1 MRKLR
6 KQSKIAEQQYQGLD
20 KVFSS
25 NRDNKN
31 VNESLIKKEYV
42 AKTLTK
48 KKYNISNLIYSRSRF
63 VFMVIKYLT
72 AFLLNQNIHIYK
84 YFIMTRKNS
93 KRLNQKNDKNEKKKY
108 MLELLNYNKYEKL
121 LYVEKYNYNHKFQA
135 INLRLKGMIRMN
147 TLLKN
152 QMIKH

>member
-93 KRLNQKNDKNEKKKY
+93 KRLNQKKWQKWKKKVY
-108 MLELLNYNKYEKL
+108 VRVAEL
-121 LYVEKYNYNHKFQA
+121 
-135 INLRLKGMIRMN
+135 
-147 TLLKN
+147 
-152 QMIKH
+152 

>member
-72 AFLLNQNIHIYK
+72 TFLLNQNIHIYK
-84 YFIMTRKNS
+84 YFIMIRKNS
-93 KRLNQKNDKNEKKKY
+93 KRLNQKK
-108 MLELLNYNKYEKL
+108 
-121 LYVEKYNYNHKFQA
+121 
-135 INLRLKGMIRMN
+135 
-147 TLLKN
+147 
-152 QMIKH
+152 